1 MIIGKNSFVKGFAL
15 FVVLVLAVLNII
27 GVTFSHSW
35 VLIAAGVITSALVIW
50 ACIRKY
56 REYENES
63 NNIKLYTTM
72 ETKKIDFTKSLID
85 FDGKEVIDNN
95 APMTFKGIVS
105 RLLAMCKADDK
116 VMERWELAQ
125 RIYKSE
131 GELEIT
137 PSQILLI
144 KNAIKE
150 SNLTTLV
157 AGQVYH
163 LLN

>member
-1 MIIGKNSFVKGFAL
+1 MSCAIPQPVY
-15 FVVLVLAVLNII
+15 
-27 GVTFSHSW
+27 TD
-35 VLIAAGVITSALVIW
+35 
-50 ACIRKY
+50 CRKY
-56 REYENES
+56 SKSRIDF
-63 NNIKLYTTM
+63 NNFNTFNNV

-85 FDGKEVIDNN
+85 LDGKEVIDNN
-95 APMTFKGIVS
+95 APMTFRSIVS
-105 RLLAMCKADDK
+105 RLLAMCKSDDK

-137 PSQILLI
+137 PSQILLV

-157 AGQVYH
+157 AGQIYH